1 MRTLLGLTTLLC
13 ASIALAAAQTQKPL
27 EVYFIDTEGG
37 QATLFATPSGQS
49 MLIDTGYPGFGD
61 RDVKRVV
68 NTIKQAGFTKLDYF
82 VATHFHE
89 DHIGNAAAIVAQVP
103 IGTFIDHGANVETDA
118 QAKTLFAQY
127 EKARATGQYVV
138 AKPGDKIPLRDL
150 DMTIVSSNGDLITRP
165 LAGAGAATPDCAA
178 TKPMPADPTEN
189 ARSVGSVIAFGRFRM
204 VDMGDLTWNKE
215 LALVCPNNLLG
226 TVDLLLST
234 HHGRA
239 ESNVPPFVHALQ
251 PRVIVMNN
259 GPKKGGMVD
268 PMKTFKSSP
277 KLEDFWQLHY
287 SLDAGDLNQ
296 PAPMI
301 ANLDE
306 STAHYIKLT
315 AQRDGSFAIT
325 NARTGQTKHYAAASR

>member
-1 MRTLLGLTTLLC
+1 MRTVLGLITLLC
-13 ASIALAAAQTQKPL
+13 GSLALAAAQAQTSL

-37 QATLFATPSGQS
+37 QATLFVTPSGQS
-49 MLIDTGYPGFGD
+49 MLIDTGYPGFDD

-68 NTIKQAGFTKLDYF
+68 GTMKQAGVTKLDYF

-89 DHIGNAAAIVAQVP
+89 DHIGNAAAIVAEVP
-103 IGTFIDHGANVETDA
+103 IATFIDHGASVETDNRA
-118 QAKTLFAQY
+118 NALFAQY
-127 EKARATGQYVV
+127 AKARATGTHVV
-138 AKPGDKIPLRDL
+138 AKPGDKVPLRDL
-150 DMTIVSSNGDLITRP
+150 DMTVVSSDGAVITRP
-165 LAGAGAATPDCAA
+165 LAGGGAATSTCAA
-178 TKPMPADPTEN
+178 TKPMPDDPSEN

-239 ESNVPPFVHALQ
+239 ESNAPPFVHALQ

-259 GPKKGGMVD
+259 GPKKGGMVE
-268 PMKTFKSSP
+268 PMKTYKSSP

-287 SLDAGDLNQ
+287 SLDGGDLNQ

-306 STAHYIKLT
+306 STAHSIKLT
-315 AQRDGSFAIT
+315 AQRDGSFTIT
-325 NARTGQTKHYAAASR
+325 NARTGQTKNYRASTR